1 MRDII
6 TVEARVRI
14 TIDIDPA
21 AAAMSAAVAATASGA
36 SAEATNG
43 GAAADSLSAPEGASG
58 GSDAGGPPQW
68 LLDSVGKAIAAAG
81 DGAAPGD
88 TTEGDDGGAGPG

>member
-6 TVEARVRI
+6 TAEACVRI

-21 AAAMSAAVAATASGA
+21 AAAMSAAVVATASGA

-43 GAAADSLSAPEGASG
+43 GPAADSLSAPQGASG

>member
-1 MRDII
+1 M
-6 TVEARVRI
+6 RI

-43 GAAADSLSAPEGASG
+43 GAAADSLSAPQGTSGA
-58 GSDAGGPPQW
+58 SDAGGPPQW
-68 LLDSVGKAIAAAG
+68 LLDSVGEAIAAAG
-81 DGAAPGD
+81 DGASAAD
-88 TTEGDDGGAGPG
+88 AAEGEDGGAGPG

>member
-21 AAAMSAAVAATASGA
+21 AAAMSTAFAATASGA
-36 SAEATNG
+36 STEATNG
-43 GAAADSLSAPEGASG
+43 GAAADSVSAPQDASG

-81 DGAAPGD
+81 DGAAPGE
-88 TTEGDDGGAGPG
+88 TEGEDGGAGPG

>member
-1 MRDII
+1 MRDTN
-6 TVEARVRI
+6 TVEARVRV

-21 AAAMSAAVAATASGA
+21 AAAMSPAVAATASGA

-43 GAAADSLSAPEGASG
+43 GAAADSLSAPQGASG

-68 LLDSVGKAIAAAG
+68 LLDSVGEAIAAAG

-88 TTEGDDGGAGPG
+88 TAEGEDGGAGPG

>member
-21 AAAMSAAVAATASGA
+21 AAALSAAVAATASGA

-43 GAAADSLSAPEGASG
+43 GAAADSLSAPQGASG

-81 DGAAPGD
+81 DGAPRAD
-88 TTEGDDGGAGPG
+88 TAEGEDGGAGPG

>member
-1 MRDII
+1 M
-6 TVEARVRI
+6 RI

-21 AAAMSAAVAATASGA
+21 AAAMSAAAAATASGA
-36 SAEATNG
+36 AAEATDG
-43 GAAADSLSAPEGASG
+43 GAAANSLSAPQGASG

-81 DGAAPGD
+81 DGAAPGE
-88 TTEGDDGGAGPG
+88 TEGEDGGAGPG

>member
-1 MRDII
+1 MRDTN

-21 AAAMSAAVAATASGA
+21 AAAMSPAIATTASGA

-43 GAAADSLSAPEGASG
+43 GAAPDSLSTAQGLSG

-68 LLDSVGKAIAAAG
+68 LLDSVGEAIAVAG
-81 DGAAPGD
+81 TGATPGD
-88 TTEGDDGGAGPG
+88 TTEGEDGGAGPS

>member
-1 MRDII
+1 M
-6 TVEARVRI
+6 RI

-36 SAEATNG
+36 AAEATDG
-43 GAAADSLSAPEGASG
+43 GAAANSLSAPQGASG

-68 LLDSVGKAIAAAG
+68 LLDSVGKAIATG

-88 TTEGDDGGAGPG
+88 TAVGEDGGAGPG